1 MQSDDRG
8 IAPDDN
14 AKLRVSEL
22 IQEIQGM
29 GANSLLKENDDQLC
43 ARLVRKYEVRSG
55 SDKTDGSDDPLLH
68 RSLAEAA
75 RENVVRRKAN
85 FFSGLP
91 KQSEKTV
98 PRKRAAS

>member
-1 MQSDDRG
+1 MQSDDRV
-8 IAPDDN
+8 IASDDN
-14 AKLRVSEL
+14 AKQRVSEL

-55 SDKTDGSDDPLLH
+55 CDKTDGSDDPLLH

-91 KQSEKTV
+91 KQLEKTV
-98 PRKRAAS
+98 ARRRAS